1 MLAEVSP
8 QLWWY
13 VARSS
18 GFVSWA
24 TVTLSVLWGLLLSTR
39 LMGRTTPAGWL
50 LEVHRFLGALSAVF
64 LGVHLF
70 ALWADSYVHFGLAEL
85 FIPGKSDWNTE
96 AVAWGVVAM
105 YLIIAIEATSF
116 LMHKIPRKAWRYVH
130 FNAFAV
136 YAFATVHAVR
146 GGTDRTNPI
155 FRWSAFAS
163 VQLVL
168 FLLVVRILTTRRLKR
183 ALREQGGGSVDD
195 RRADRLEALK
205 ARAESARSGR
215 SQLESE
221 PEGVEPEPT
230 QVG

>member
-1 MLAEVSP
+1 
-8 QLWWY
+8 
-13 VARSS
+13 
-18 GFVSWA
+18 
-24 TVTLSVLWGLLLSTR
+24 
-39 LMGRTTPAGWL
+39 
-50 LEVHRFLGALSAVF
+50 LGALSAVF
-64 LGVHLF
+64 LSVHLL

-85 FIPGKSDWNTE
+85 FIPGKSHWNTE

-105 YLIIAIEATSF
+105 YLITAIEATSF

-130 FNAFAV
+130 FNALAV
-136 YAFATVHAVR
+136 YVLATVHAVR

-168 FLLVVRILTTRRLKR
+168 FLLVVRILITRRLKR

-205 ARAESARSGR
+205 PRAEATRDGR
-215 SQLESE
+215 SQPAAE
-221 PEGVEPEPT
+221 PEPVGAEPT